1 MNESKRASRVAS
13 APRGRAGGVNPPVP
27 EGERG
32 GEPPGSTTGGFTP
45 PARPFYRGV
54 NTPRSPVYSAG
65 VVMLRLRWT
74 YYVAAVTLLCPSLLM
89 AAKVKVWHQHTLSQ
103 YDKAQLKQVVLSN
116 EGVLRLS
123 RQLRPLAKLDAAHVW
138 DIVED
143 RDGNL
148 IVATGDEGKI
158 YKVPP
163 EGKPVVLHTGEQS
176 EILCLVRASDGSIY
190 AGTGPQGQILRID
203 PQGQTKVFSQTGESY
218 VWSLAID
225 AKGQAL
231 YAATGPHGRIYRING
246 EGKAT
251 VFYRTP
257 QEHILCLAAGAD
269 QRLYA
274 GTDKGGLIYRIDPS
288 GKGFVL
294 YQAKQGEIRALKVT
308 PDAVYAA
315 TSSPTQRRRKILA
328 SEEQEDSKSN
338 STSVPSA
345 PPSGENSVYRIAR
358 DGTVREVFREKAM
371 ILSLLGQ
378 GECFYVGT
386 GMDGQLFE
394 FHENTREHSEIARLD
409 HGQILCLY
417 RRRDG
422 SIVLGTGDPGKLYV
436 LQDRYVQQG
445 SVYSEVLDAKIISK
459 WGTLHWDGETPA
471 GTSVSISTRSGNV
484 AEPDD
489 TWSAW
494 SEEQTDPEHAFIA
507 APPARFLQ
515 YRLTLTTTDPTRSPT
530 VRAVTLRYKT
540 TNQAPEITKI
550 VVPDLNAVNL
560 DNPKKL
566 KIRWSAYDANE
577 DDLTYRLLVRKEGWN
592 HWIELEDS
600 LDKTEFEWDTTT
612 TPSGIYRAMI
622 IASDRKD
629 NPEEEA
635 LTGER
640 ISLPFVI
647 CHEAPSVQVKMVGME
662 GDRVMLE
669 ATAHS
674 PLVRLT
680 SASFAV
686 NGKKWVNVFPE
697 DGLFDSKTEKF
708 RFQTE
713 ALKPGTYVL
722 VLRVQDAAGNTGSAD
737 VVSQVPP
744 AA

>member
-1 MNESKRASRVAS
+1 
-13 APRGRAGGVNPPVP
+13 
-27 EGERG
+27 
-32 GEPPGSTTGGFTP
+32 
-45 PARPFYRGV
+45 
-54 NTPRSPVYSAG
+54 
-65 VVMLRLRWT
+65 MLRLRWT

-190 AGTGPQGQILRID
+190 AGTGPRGQILRLD
-203 PQGQTKVFSQTGESY
+203 PHGQTKLFSQTGESY

-231 YAATGPHGRIYRING
+231 YAGTGPHGRIYRING
-246 EGKAT
+246 EGKAE
-251 VFYRTP
+251 VFYRTH
-257 QEHILCLAAGAD
+257 QDHILCLAVGSD
-269 QRLYA
+269 NMLYA
-274 GTDKGGLIYRIDPS
+274 GTDKGGLIYRIDPR

-294 YQAKQGEIRALKVT
+294 YQAKQGEIRTLKVT
-308 PDAVYAA
+308 SEAVYAA
-315 TSSPTQRRRKILA
+315 TSSPTQRRRKIVA
-328 SEEQEDSKSN
+328 SEEQEDGKS
-338 STSVPSA
+338 SLASVSSA
-345 PPSGENSVYRIAR
+345 PASGENAVYRIAQ
-358 DGTVREVFREKAM
+358 DGTVRQLFRDKAM
-371 ILSLLGQ
+371 ILSLLRQ
-378 GECFYVGT
+378 DERFYAGT

-394 FHENTREHSEIARLD
+394 FNEATRERSEIARLD
-409 HGQILCLY
+409 HGQILCLC

-436 LQDRYVQQG
+436 LQDRYAERG
-445 SVYSEVLDAKIISK
+445 SVYSEVLDAQIISK
-459 WGTLHWDGETPA
+459 WGALHWEGETPA
-471 GTSVSISTRSGNV
+471 GTSVSVATRSGNV
-484 AEPDD
+484 VEPDD
-489 TWSAW
+489 TWSDW
-494 SEEQTDPEHAFIA
+494 SEEQADPEHALIT

-515 YRLTLTTTDPTRSPT
+515 YRVTLTTTDPARTPT

-540 TNQAPEITKI
+540 TNQAPEVAKI
-550 VVPDLNAVNL
+550 SVPDLNAVNL

-566 KIRWSAYDANE
+566 KIKWSAVDAND

-592 HWIELEDS
+592 SWVELEDD
-600 LDKTEFEWDTTT
+600 LDKTEWEWDTTT
-612 TPSGIYRAMI
+612 TPSGTYQIKV

-629 NPEEEA
+629 NPEGEA
-635 LTGER
+635 LTGECV
-640 ISLPFVI
+640 SLPFVV
-647 CHEAPSVQVKMVGME
+647 CHEAPAVTVKTAGLE
-662 GDRVMLE
+662 GDRVLLE
-669 ATAHS
+669 ATARS

-686 NGKKWVNVFPE
+686 NGKKWTNIFPE
-697 DGLFDSKTEKF
+697 DGLFDSKAETF

-713 ALKPGTYVL
+713 PLKPGTYVL
-722 VLRVQDAAGNTGSAD
+722 VLRVRDAAGNTGSAD
-737 VVSQVPP
+737 VVFKVSPSSR
-744 AA
+744 